1 MLKLKIN
8 VNLPQLLCIVI
19 SAAENGEF
27 ERFGG
32 FSVDCY
38 YTSLEGLLLRTCS
51 NIVISRC
58 KFTLLRLFNISHT
71 FLYISNIQTDTLF
84 VWGPCGQFSVKFC
97 PRKLIKRGRFF
108 LVTQK
113 FIMTFKDNSKSSN
126 KNTLFFN
133 YFLYQCCSSLKF
145 YSYNFT

>member
-51 NIVISRC
+51 NIVISR
-58 KFTLLRLFNISHT
+58 
-71 FLYISNIQTDTLF
+71 
-84 VWGPCGQFSVKFC
+84 W
-97 PRKLIKRGRFF
+97 
-108 LVTQK
+108 
-113 FIMTFKDNSKSSN
+113 
-126 KNTLFFN
+126 
-133 YFLYQCCSSLKF
+133 
-145 YSYNFT
+145 